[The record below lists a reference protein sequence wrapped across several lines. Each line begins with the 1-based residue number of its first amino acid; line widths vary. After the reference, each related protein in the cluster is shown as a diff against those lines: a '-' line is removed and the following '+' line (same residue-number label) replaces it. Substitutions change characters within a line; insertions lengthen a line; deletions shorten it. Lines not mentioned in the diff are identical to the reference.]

1 MIFYIIFKL
10 FYTIIDV
17 SIMPKCFPYCTY
29 SSCSD
34 HGGHLTPYQVQ
45 WQSTRDTEKWMFLL
59 PLLCLTGLSWES
71 NNYRGWGWG
80 RNKLFLLV
88 TVSLDVSWNNT
99 VCSILCKTPSAVK
112 CNAETELWGEKM
124 SLCILTKGIH
134 MKCSVWHPPRHYQ
147 WAFDGGRGETGRLW
161 QYHFWSFCQMRQL
174 RHQHLWLFR
183 S

>member
-1 MIFYIIFKL
+1 MFSILHLL
-10 FYTIIDV
+10 FLQWPWWSFDPISSTMAKHSWHREMNV
-17 SIMPKCFPYCTY
+17 SATFA
-29 SSCSD
+29 
-34 HGGHLTPYQVQ
+34 L
-45 WQSTRDTEKWMFLL
+45 
-59 PLLCLTGLSWES
+59 LTGLSWES
-71 NNYRGWGWG
+71 NNYHGWGWG

-134 MKCSVWHPPRHYQ
+134 MKCSVWHPPRHYR

-174 RHQHLWLFR
+174 RHRHLWLFR